1 MSEDRSQIFTRCSS
15 RCDTVETFPFDIL
28 KYIRPSRYS
37 AGHPKNHRLKYA
49 DIICTFDI
57 EATNLDEVKQAV
69 MYHWQACVDGMICV
83 GRTWEEFQRFLD
95 GIDQWL
101 PKGLCLVFYVHNLG
115 YEFQF
120 LRAVHDFTEE
130 EVFCLSGRKVAKC
143 NIGERFEFRC
153 SYCLTNMSLREFLK
167 KMGVEHQ
174 KLELDYSVR
183 RFPWTPLSDQELEY
197 CIIDVLGLYEALRK
211 MFKADGTTISN
222 VPLTSTG
229 YVRKDFKKAMRD
241 GGFIPLVRECRP
253 SYDVYLAL
261 RRAFRGG
268 NTHANRCYTGIILEN
283 VTSYDRASSY
293 PDVLVN
299 MPYPVKPFIKDRV
312 TDPEQLLDGFP
323 YVMCID
329 FFDVDLIDPFWGC
342 PYLSIH
348 KCYNLQGAINDN
360 GRVVRAKRFQTWLTD
375 IDFMI
380 VRQQYK
386 WSKAVITKCYRSEY
400 GLLPEAMKQVTMDYY
415 ERKTKLKGVK
425 DQEVYYMK
433 AKNKLNSIY
442 GMCATNP
449 VRTSLVFNG
458 HDFDVSCCLPED
470 REAWTT
476 ASERER
482 QQMQIAFEKH
492 ELEKANKKSFTVFA
506 WGCWCTAWARYWLE
520 KAIRLC
526 GDQFVYCD
534 TDSVKFVGN
543 VDFTELNEEIRKQ
556 SERHQAYADDPAG
569 VRHYLGVYEHD
580 ADYKRFV
587 TLGAKKYAYEDQE
600 DKLHITISGVSKGG
614 AEELGKLENFQEG
627 FIFRSSAG
635 QEAAYNDEWLEEP
648 LEIDGHV
655 LQVSPN
661 IYLSQ
666 REYTLCLTLE
676 YKRLFYLSQED
687 FYKIV
692 RTR

>member
-1 MSEDRSQIFTRCSS
+1 MADHSRIFTRCIS
-15 RCDTVETFPFDIL
+15 RCETIDSFPFDL
-28 KYIRPSRYS
+28 MQYVGATKY
-37 AGHPKNHRLKYA
+37 ANGHPKAHRKRYA

-57 EATNLDEVKQAV
+57 EATNMDEIKQAV
-69 MYHWQACVDGMICV
+69 MYHWQACIDGLICI
-83 GRTWEEFQRFLD
+83 GRTWDEFETFLQQ
-95 GIDQWL
+95 IDKWL
-101 PKGLCLVFYVHNLG
+101 PEGLCMVFYVHNLG

-120 LRAVHDFTEE
+120 LRAIHDFQPD
-130 EVFCLSGRKVAKC
+130 EVFCLTGRKVAKC
-143 NIGERFEFRC
+143 EIGSRFEFRC

-174 KLELDYSVR
+174 KGELDYSIR
-183 RFPWTPLSDQELEY
+183 RFPWTPLTDQELEY
-197 CIIDVLGLYEALRK
+197 CIIDVLGLYEALRV
-211 MFKADGTTISN
+211 MFKSDKNTIAD

-229 YVRKDFKKAMRD
+229 YVRKDFKRAMRQ
-241 GGFIPLVRECRP
+241 GGYLPMVHDCAP

-268 NTHANRCYTGIILEN
+268 NTHANRCYTGIILDN

-299 MPYPVKPFIKDRV
+299 MPYPIEPFIKDQ
-312 TDPEQLLDGFP
+312 TSDPNDLLEGFP

-329 FFDVDLIDPFWGC
+329 FFDIELSDPFYGC

-360 GRVVRAKRFQTWLTD
+360 GRVVKAKRFQTWLTD
-375 IDFMI
+375 IDLAI

-386 WSKAVITKCYRSEY
+386 WSRAVITTCYRSEY
-400 GLLPEAMKQVTMDYY
+400 GLLPAGMKDVTMEYY

-425 DQEVYYMK
+425 GQEIYYMK

-458 HDFDVSCCLPED
+458 HDFDVKEVD
-470 REAWTT
+470 
-476 ASERER
+476 ERE
-482 QQMQIAFEKH
+482 
-492 ELEKANKKSFTVFA
+492 ELQKANKKSFTVFA
-506 WGCWCTAWARYWLE
+506 WGCWCTAWARWWLE

-526 GDQFVYCD
+526 GHNFVYCD
-534 TDSVKFVGN
+534 TDSVKFVGD
-543 VDFTELNEEIRKQ
+543 VDFTELNAEIQEK
-556 SERHQAYADDPAG
+556 SEKHHAYADDPAG

-580 ADYKRFV
+580 DTYRRFC
-587 TLGAKKYAYEDQE
+587 TLGAKKYAYEDK
-600 DKLHITISGVSKGG
+600 DGRLHITIAGVSKRG
-614 AEELGKLENFQEG
+614 AEEMGCLENFKEG
-627 FIFRSSAG
+627 FIFRESAG
-635 QEAAYNDEWLEEP
+635 QEAHYNDDWMEEP
-648 LEIDGHV
+648 IEIDGHS
-655 LQVSPN
+655 LSISPN

-666 REYTLCLTLE
+666 SEYTLGLTLE
-676 YKRLFYLSQED
+676 YKRLFFLTQED
-687 FYKIV
+687 FYKLL

>member
-1 MSEDRSQIFTRCSS
+1 MEERSQIFTRCTS
-15 RCDTVETFPFDIL
+15 RCDTADTFPYDIL
-28 KYIRPSRYS
+28 KYIRKSRYS
-37 AGHPKNHRLKYA
+37 AGHPKNHRKSYA

-57 EATNLDEVKQAV
+57 ECTNLDEIKQAV
-69 MYHWQACVDGMICV
+69 MYHWQACIDGMICV
-83 GRTWEEFQRFLD
+83 GRTWDEFQRFLD

-101 PKGLCLVFYVHNLG
+101 PKGQCLVFYVHNLG

-120 LRAVHDFTEE
+120 LRAIHDFTED

-143 NIGERFEFRC
+143 EIGDRFEFRC

-174 KLELDYSVR
+174 KTELDYSVR

-211 MFKADGTTISN
+211 MFKADKNTISN

-229 YVRKDFKKAMRD
+229 YVRADFKKAMRD
-241 GGFIPLVRECRP
+241 GGYIPLVRECKP
-253 SYDVYLAL
+253 SYEVYVAL

-268 NTHANRCYTGIILEN
+268 NTHANRCYTGIILDN
-283 VTSYDRASSY
+283 VSSYDRASSY

-299 MPYPVKPFIKDRV
+299 MPYPVSPFKRDHT
-312 TDPEQLLDGFP
+312 TDPDKLLEGFP

-329 FFDVDLIDPFWGC
+329 FFDMDLQDPFWGC

-375 IDFMI
+375 IDLAI

-386 WSKAVITKCYRSEY
+386 WSRAVITTCYRSEY
-400 GLLPEAMKQVTMDYY
+400 GLLPAAMKDVTMDYY
-415 ERKTKLKGVK
+415 RRKTELKGVK
-425 DQEVYYMK
+425 DQEVYYNK

-458 HDFDVSCCLPED
+458 HDFDVKEVD
-470 REAWTT
+470 
-476 ASERER
+476 ERE
-482 QQMQIAFEKH
+482 

-506 WGCWCTAWARYWLE
+506 WGCWCTAWARWWLE

-526 GDQFVYCD
+526 GDKFVYCD
-534 TDSVKFVGN
+534 TDSVKFVGS
-543 VDFTELNEEIRKQ
+543 VDFTELNAEIQAQ

-569 VRHYLGVYEHD
+569 HRHYLGVYEHD

-587 TLGAKKYAYEDQE
+587 TLGAKKYAYEDQNG
-600 DKLHITISGVSKGG
+600 KLHITISGVSKGG
-614 AEELGKLENFQEG
+614 AEELGRLENFQEG
-627 FIFRSSAG
+627 FVFKRSAG
-635 QEAAYNDEWLEEP
+635 QEAAYNDEWMEEP
-648 LEIDGHV
+648 LEIDGH
-655 LQVSPN
+655 LIAVSPN

-666 REYTLCLTLE
+666 SEYTLGLTLE
-676 YKRLFYLSQED
+676 YKRLFYLTQED
-687 FYKIV
+687 FYKLI

>member
-1 MSEDRSQIFTRCSS
+1 MEEI
-15 RCDTVETFPFDIL
+15 
-28 KYIRPSRYS
+28 
-37 AGHPKNHRLKYA
+37 
-49 DIICTFDI
+49 
-57 EATNLDEVKQAV
+57 KQAV
-69 MYHWQACVDGMICV
+69 MYHWQACIDGMICV

-101 PKGLCLVFYVHNLG
+101 PKGQCLVFYVHNLG

-120 LRAVHDFTEE
+120 LRAIHDFTED
-130 EVFCLSGRKVAKC
+130 EVFCLGGRKVAKC
-143 NIGERFEFRC
+143 EIGSRFEFRC
-153 SYCLTNMSLREFLK
+153 SYCLTNMSLRQFLK

-174 KLELDYSVR
+174 KTELDYSVR

-211 MFKADGTTISN
+211 MFKADGNTISN

-229 YVRKDFKKAMRD
+229 YVRADFKKAMRD
-241 GGFIPLVRECRP
+241 GGFIPMVRECKP

-268 NTHANRCYTGIILEN
+268 NTHANRCYTGVILDN

-299 MPYPVKPFIKDRV
+299 MPYPVRPFVKDNAR
-312 TDPEQLLDGFP
+312 DPDKLLEGFP
-323 YVMCID
+323 YVMCVD
-329 FFDVDLIDPFWGC
+329 FFDMDLRDPFWGC

-375 IDFMI
+375 IDLAI

-386 WSKAVITKCYRSEY
+386 WSRAVITVCYRSEY
-400 GLLPEAMKQVTMDYY
+400 GLLPAAMKDVTMDYY
-415 ERKTKLKGVK
+415 RRKTELKGVEG
-425 DQEVYYMK
+425 QEVYYNK

-449 VRTSLVFNG
+449 VRTSLIFNG
-458 HDFDVSCCLPED
+458 KDFEVKDVE
-470 REAWTT
+470 
-476 ASERER
+476 ERE
-482 QQMQIAFEKH
+482 

-506 WGCWCTAWARYWLE
+506 WGCWCTAWARWWLE

-526 GDQFVYCD
+526 GDKFVYCD
-534 TDSVKFVGN
+534 TDSVKFVGS
-543 VDFTELNEEIRKQ
+543 VDFTELNAEIQAQ

-580 ADYKRFV
+580 ADYKRFI
-587 TLGAKKYAYEDQE
+587 TLGAKKYAYEDQSG
-600 DKLHITISGVSKGG
+600 KLHITISGVSKGG
-614 AEELGKLENFQEG
+614 AAELGKIENFQEG
-627 FIFRSSAG
+627 FIFRKSAG
-635 QEAAYNDEWLEEP
+635 QEAAYNDEWMEEP
-648 LEIDGHV
+648 VEIDGHM
-655 LQVSPN
+655 LPISPN
-661 IYLSQ
+661 IYLSES
-666 REYTLCLTLE
+666 EYTLGLTLE
-676 YKRLFYLSQED
+676 YKRLFYLTQED
-687 FYKIV
+687 FYKLI

>member
-1 MSEDRSQIFTRCSS
+1 MEEI
-15 RCDTVETFPFDIL
+15 
-28 KYIRPSRYS
+28 
-37 AGHPKNHRLKYA
+37 
-49 DIICTFDI
+49 
-57 EATNLDEVKQAV
+57 KQAV
-69 MYHWQACVDGMICV
+69 MYHWQACIDGMICV

-101 PKGLCLVFYVHNLG
+101 PKGQCLVFYVHNLG

-120 LRAVHDFTEE
+120 LRAIHDFTED
-130 EVFCLSGRKVAKC
+130 EVFCLGGRKVAKC
-143 NIGERFEFRC
+143 EIGSRFEFRC
-153 SYCLTNMSLREFLK
+153 SYCLTNMSLRQLLK

-174 KLELDYSVR
+174 KTELDYSVR
-183 RFPWTPLSDQELEY
+183 RWPWTPLSDQELEY

-211 MFKADGTTISN
+211 MFKADGNTISN

-229 YVRKDFKKAMRD
+229 YVRADFKKAMRD
-241 GGFIPLVRECRP
+241 GGFIPMVRECKP
-253 SYDVYLAL
+253 SYEVYLAL

-268 NTHANRCYTGIILEN
+268 NTHANRCYTGIILDN

-299 MPYPVKPFIKDRV
+299 MPYPVRPFVRDNT
-312 TDPEQLLDGFP
+312 TDPNKLLDGFP
-323 YVMCID
+323 YVMCVD
-329 FFDVDLIDPFWGC
+329 FFDMDLRDPFWGC

-375 IDFMI
+375 IDLAI

-386 WSKAVITKCYRSEY
+386 WSRAVITTCYRSEY
-400 GLLPEAMKQVTMDYY
+400 GLLPAAMKDVTMDYY
-415 ERKTKLKGVK
+415 RRKTELKGVK
-425 DQEVYYMK
+425 DQEVYYNK

-458 HDFDVSCCLPED
+458 KDFEVKEVD
-470 REAWTT
+470 
-476 ASERER
+476 ERE
-482 QQMQIAFEKH
+482 

-506 WGCWCTAWARYWLE
+506 WGCWCTAWARWWLE

-526 GDQFVYCD
+526 GDKFVYCD
-534 TDSVKFVGN
+534 TDSVKFVGS
-543 VDFTELNEEIRKQ
+543 VDFTELNAEIQAQ

-587 TLGAKKYAYEDQE
+587 TLGAKKYAYEDQSGQ
-600 DKLHITISGVSKGG
+600 LHITISGVSKGG
-614 AEELGKLENFQEG
+614 AAELGKIENFQEG
-627 FIFRSSAG
+627 FIFRKSAG
-635 QEAAYNDEWLEEP
+635 QEAAYNDEWAEP
-648 LEIDGHV
+648 VEIDGH
-655 LQVSPN
+655 LLPISPN
-661 IYLSQ
+661 IYLSES
-666 REYTLCLTLE
+666 EYTLGLTLE
-676 YKRLFYLSQED
+676 YKRLFYLTQED
-687 FYKIV
+687 FYKLI